1 MKAARPL
8 LARLV
13 AVLAREAAPE
23 LEVAAG
29 CLCGGGLGIGAL
41 AGGAG
46 IALLGALG
54 AAPPAAALGLLER
67 AGLGDLASITS
78 PFANAPTP
86 ALKPSTVRSPLLAET
101 TGAVERSMEAGALAN
116 TDARSTHCS
125 WLSSYGSMCSVVGAA
140 PSVGSGASS
149 CSASLTPL
157 VAGSLD
163 WARRESTDPAGPNA
177 QWGRRQDEGH

>member
-1 MKAARPL
+1 MSVRKSL
-8 LARLV
+8 
-13 AVLAREAAPE
+13 
-23 LEVAAG
+23 
-29 CLCGGGLGIGAL
+29 GGGLGIGAL

-46 IALLGALG
+46 IDAALLGALG

-125 WLSSYGSMCSVVGAA
+125 WLSSYGSMWFGKG
-140 PSVGSGASS
+140 PFGKI
-149 CSASLTPL
+149 
-157 VAGSLD
+157 
-163 WARRESTDPAGPNA
+163 RR
-177 QWGRRQDEGH
+177 RRAMCKAYRSFRCR